1 MLGRWLFVR
10 IRSAERALLEGRI
23 DEAFGVAC
31 QPDVR
36 QHARGQ
42 KLSDQLVRPLLAR
55 VRLHLQGARHA
66 EAMADL
72 DKLKA
77 LERGG
82 PEVETLRQ
90 RVLAE
95 FEARRQRV
103 ADGRADLARAAEKL
117 DAGRL
122 ETGRLAI
129 ELVQDARQRQELQEQ
144 LELRVER
151 SAQLLAQARAALE
164 RADVPAALRLWEE
177 ATRRHGRTRESDEV
191 AAELV
196 VVYRRVLGDWFA
208 SGQIGRLLAARTGL
222 AALREFDPALDEF
235 EQRAALCQRAAGQLG
250 AREYGPLRDTLL
262 RLRSAQQGVAWLEQ
276 MLKALTQVREGE
288 ELLLS
293 SPLGLKASA
302 AGVPV
307 EAAVHRGV
315 TPTVNAPVPPLGPPC
330 ADELAAAELGRV
342 PLLMLVDG
350 AGSSL
355 ILPLDCVRIGRAGGR
370 GGVDVALPGD
380 LQSHHADVLRD
391 GSDYFLVAHGPV
403 QVNRRTVKRTLL
415 HDGDRIHLSA
425 KVRLTFHKPS
435 VRSDSAVLRLSQ
447 RCRLAQD
454 VGSVVLF
461 RDTCLIGPQP
471 SCHVRTQDGQTQVVL
486 FDRAGRLFGREA
498 TALGG
503 KLGDPRPLVAGR
515 TLDFSDVRVTIKAYD
530 ALSRGG

>member
-10 IRSAERALLEGRI
+10 IRSAERAVLEGRI

-36 QHARGQ
+36 GHARGQ
-42 KLSDQLVRPLLAR
+42 KLCDQLVRPLLAR

-66 EAMADL
+66 EALADL
-72 DKLKA
+72 DKLKV
-77 LERGG
+77 LERSG

-90 RVLAE
+90 RALAE

-129 ELVQDARQRQELQEQ
+129 EQVQDARRRQDLQEE

-177 ATRRHGRTRESDEV
+177 ATRRHGRTRESDAAAADLV
-191 AAELV
+191 AAC
-196 VVYRRVLGDWFA
+196 RRVLDDWFA
-208 SGQIGRLLAARTGL
+208 SGQIGRLLAARPGL

-276 MLKALTQVREGE
+276 MLKALTEVREAE
-288 ELLLS
+288 DLLLS

-302 AGVPV
+302 AGAPAEGVAQQRAAPTLSAAMPPV
-307 EAAVHRGV
+307 QRS
-315 TPTVNAPVPPLGPPC
+315 PVGD
-330 ADELAAAELGRV
+330 AEAAELGRA

-355 ILPLDCVRIGRAGGR
+355 VLPLDCVRIGRAGGR
-370 GGVDVALPGD
+370 GDVDVALPGE

-415 HDGDRIHLSA
+415 HDGDRIHLGT

-461 RDTCLIGPQP
+461 RETCLIGPQP
-471 SCHVRTQDGQTQVVL
+471 SCHVRTQDSQTQVVL
-486 FDRAGRLFGREA
+486 FDRAGRLYGREA
-498 TALGG
+498 TTLGG
-503 KLGDPRPLVAGR
+503 KLGDPRPLAAGR

-530 ALSRGG
+530 AFSRGG